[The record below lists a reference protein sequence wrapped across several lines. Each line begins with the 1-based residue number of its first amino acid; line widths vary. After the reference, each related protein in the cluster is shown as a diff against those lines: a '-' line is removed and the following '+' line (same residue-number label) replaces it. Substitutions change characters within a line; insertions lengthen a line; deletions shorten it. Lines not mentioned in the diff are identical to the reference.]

1 MIGVAKEAKYH
12 LCCEAG
18 PELSVSATKTFA
30 TQLYLLFILVAQW
43 TENRELLGLIN
54 KIPEMVKTALSMSD
68 KISNMVLRCRF
79 MKEG

>member
-43 TENRELLGLIN
+43 TENRELLGLID
-54 KIPEMVKTALSMSD
+54 KIP
-68 KISNMVLRCRF
+68 
-79 MKEG
+79 